1 MTCISNNL
9 VTMRQ
14 QIEFIEKTLK
24 KENDQ
29 FKTMSDKIKTFENT
43 LIQKDALILTKDKLL
58 DDKDAEIEKLQGII
72 ASMEDGE
79 GVVDFVNDFIKKD
92 ERLIEIQTSQLSTA
106 EEELSESI
114 SLSAKVSYAVSCQ
127 CRKSLEI
134 ELDRM
139 SMKDIRLANGDGMAP
154 LFLDTTFSIQT
165 MVDTINSWRRGRCS
179 YGNMGEICVGTCNL
193 YKQNDDGSLNHYG
206 GPVVQVYMDK
216 DVTFK
221 DVKEDPT
228 LYINAFLNITT
239 ENGSGNSGHHTI
251 EQAFGGAFK
260 QRIVVQNDFE
270 PQDGEDMAQSVPA
283 GFMSL
288 SDIWY
293 VENNPDVQIN
303 KNYRNSYK
311 SIYLKTIVGEYNNY
325 IRFSYKSDY

>member
-1 MTCISNNL
+1 
-9 VTMRQ
+9 MRQ

-114 SLSAKVSYAVSCQ
+114 KLSSKLSHDISKQ
-127 CRKSLEI
+127 CRNRLAT
-134 ELDRM
+134 ELDGM
-139 SMKDIRLANGDGMAP
+139 SMKDIRRKEGMGYGK
-154 LFLDTTFSIQT
+154 FLQTTFSIRT

-179 YGNMGEICVGTCNL
+179 YENMSEIYVGLCSI
-193 YKQNDDGSLNHYG
+193 YKQNDDGSLNYYDGHLRRDG
-206 GPVVQVYMDK
+206 SQAKVYMTK
-216 DVTFK
+216 DVTYEE
-221 DVKEDPT
+221 VKQDPT

-239 ENGSGNSGHHTI
+239 EQGMSNMGENFCDMNI
-251 EQAFGGAFK
+251 EQAFGGVFTK
-260 QRIVVQNDFE
+260 RIVVQNDFE
-270 PQDGEDMAQSVPA
+270 PEEEDGNK
-283 GFMSL
+283 FMSL

-293 VENNPDVQIN
+293 VE
-303 KNYRNSYK
+303 KNASVRVLKKYRNDYK
-311 SIYLKTIVGEYNNY
+311 YVYLNVHSVMPSGDIH
-325 IRFSYKSDY
+325 FSWNSDC

>member
-1 MTCISNNL
+1 MPCISNNL
-9 VTMRQ
+9 SAISQ
-14 QIEFIEKTLK
+14 QIELIQENLIE
-24 KENDQ
+24 EHAH
-29 FKTMSDKIKTFENT
+29 FKRMSDKIKTFENT

-114 SLSAKVSYAVSCQ
+114 KLSSKLSHDISKQ

-134 ELDRM
+134 ELDKM
-139 SMKDIRLANGDGMAP
+139 IMKDIRLTNGVSV
-154 LFLDTTFSIQT
+154 FETTFSIQT
-165 MVDTINSWRRGRCS
+165 VVDTINSWRRGRCS
-179 YGNMGEICVGTCNL
+179 YGNMTEICVGTCNL

-216 DVTFK
+216 DVTLT

-239 ENGSGNSGHHTI
+239 EHGSGTDSGHHNI

-311 SIYLKTIVGEYNNY
+311 CIYLKTIVSKWNNS
-325 IRFSYKSDY
+325 IQFSYKSDY

>member
-1 MTCISNNL
+1 MPCISNNL
-9 VTMRQ
+9 SAISQ
-14 QIEFIEKTLK
+14 QIELIQENLIE
-24 KENDQ
+24 EHAH
-29 FKTMSDKIKTFENT
+29 FKRMSDKIMTFENT

-114 SLSAKVSYAVSCQ
+114 KLSSKLSHDISKQ

-134 ELDRM
+134 ELDKM
-139 SMKDIRLANGDGMAP
+139 IMKDIRLTNGVSV
-154 LFLDTTFSIQT
+154 FETTFSIQT
-165 MVDTINSWRRGRCS
+165 VVDTINSWRRGRCS
-179 YGNMGEICVGTCNL
+179 YGNMTEICVGTCNL

-216 DVTFK
+216 DVTLT

-239 ENGSGNSGHHTI
+239 ENGSGTDSGHHNI

-311 SIYLKTIVGEYNNY
+311 SIYLKTIVGAYNDY

>member
-1 MTCISNNL
+1 MPCISNNL
-9 VTMRQ
+9 SAISQ
-14 QIEFIEKTLK
+14 QIELIQENLIE
-24 KENDQ
+24 EHAH
-29 FKTMSDKIKTFENT
+29 FKRMSDKIKTFENT

-114 SLSAKVSYAVSCQ
+114 KLSSKLSHDISKQ

-134 ELDRM
+134 ELDKM
-139 SMKDIRLANGDGMAP
+139 IMKDIRLTNGVSV
-154 LFLDTTFSIQT
+154 FETTFSIQT
-165 MVDTINSWRRGRCS
+165 VVDTINSWRRGRCS
-179 YGNMGEICVGTCNL
+179 YGNMTEICVGTCNL

-216 DVTFK
+216 DVTLT

-239 ENGSGNSGHHTI
+239 EHGSGNSCHHTI

-311 SIYLKTIVGEYNNY
+311 CIYLKTIVSKWNNS
-325 IRFSYKSDY
+325 IQFSYKSDY